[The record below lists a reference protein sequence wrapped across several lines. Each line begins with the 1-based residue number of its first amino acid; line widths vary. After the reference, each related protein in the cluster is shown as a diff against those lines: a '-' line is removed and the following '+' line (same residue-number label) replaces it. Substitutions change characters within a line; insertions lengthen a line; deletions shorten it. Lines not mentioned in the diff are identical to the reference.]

1 MASSDADAT
10 PAAGW
15 FSGPAPAGPGITP
28 KARASRPQASGHD
41 PGTQRIAPP
50 PACLEIAPLRR
61 RWWITGPREPVQPI
75 RRAGPPRGRDMSAVA
90 PIRVLKWPSDGDEGA
105 GMACGNGFVSLSAGR
120 LRAKLPSVPGASHDS
135 AGRQTARDQG
145 GLPPGRHHASRRPG
159 LGPAPRILAVSVLGV
174 PVAAC
179 GPPPAP
185 KREASRTCLPGPGDY
200 RLHPRRLFF
209 FSKVSPAQQQDK
221 VVEVPQPH
229 RCTQSNRL
237 DFM

>member
-1 MASSDADAT
+1 MASGDADAT

-75 RRAGPPRGRDMSAVA
+75 RRAGPPCGRDMSAVA

-120 LRAKLPSVPGASHDS
+120 LRAKLPSVPGASRVS

-145 GLPPGRHHASRRPG
+145 SAS
-159 LGPAPRILAVSVLGV
+159 GPAPCVPKAGPRPGTTDPGGFCAWGSGGRLRPASSPEKRGV
-174 PVAAC
+174 EDVP
-179 GPPPAP
+179 
-185 KREASRTCLPGPGDY
+185 SRAG
-200 RLHPRRLFF
+200 RLSPTSSTPLLF
-209 FSKVSPAQQQDK
+209 
-221 VVEVPQPH
+221 
-229 RCTQSNRL
+229 
-237 DFM
+237 

>member
-1 MASSDADAT
+1 MASGDADAT

-15 FSGPAPAGPGITP
+15 FSGLAPAGPGITP
-28 KARASRPQASGHD
+28 KARASWPQASGHD

-105 GMACGNGFVSLSAGR
+105 GMACGKASCRCRPGG
-120 LRAKLPSVPGASHDS
+120 SVPSCRPFQVPRATVRD
-135 AGRQTARDQG
+135 ARQRGTR
-145 GLPPGRHHASRRPG
+145 GLPPGRRQASRRPG

>member
-1 MASSDADAT
+1 MVDNGTARTGSADQASRPTRGRTCQRSRRS
-10 PAAGW
+10 GSL
-15 FSGPAPAGPGITP
+15 SGPAMAMKG
-28 KARASRPQASGHD
+28 QAW
-41 PGTQRIAPP
+41 
-50 PACLEIAPLRR
+50 L
-61 RWWITGPREPVQPI
+61 
-75 RRAGPPRGRDMSAVA
+75 
-90 PIRVLKWPSDGDEGA
+90 
-105 GMACGNGFVSLSAGR
+105 AGR
-120 LRAKLPSVPGASHDS
+120 LRVAIGRTAPCQAAVRSRCLARQRGTPDS
-135 AGRQTARDQG
+135 AGPG
-145 GLPPGRHHASRRPG
+145 WLPPGRHHASRRPG

-174 PVAAC
+174 PAVAC

-200 RLHPRRLFF
+200 RLHPRRLFL